1 MITVRELISVVGWE
15 PDAVLAGESYLD
27 KELVAVTS
35 FDSPDGYKWLHKG
48 EFVLTTGYPFVT
60 DQQTREARLL
70 RLIDELAEIGTPGFA
85 IKLGRYIDELPA
97 RVIERA
103 NERQMPILSFP
114 MDKAWSD
121 IIIPVAHYINAK
133 QREELDRTHAIYEVF
148 HRHLTRNGSVQN
160 LAELLSDILQTS
172 VSIYAR
178 TPKWNL
184 HVPAPIE
191 HPPVLDELLSVS
203 RSARMHSHLSH
214 YRSQHLIRWLAHNNH
229 RVGAIVLW
237 NITRE
242 LFPWENVAL
251 EQTAALLSLEIERHY
266 TVVSTY
272 QRFRNDFLQ
281 LLVSGKERSP
291 DLLKRKA
298 EELGWELADR
308 YAAAVMQVTAG
319 SPIDMKAWSEHEAL
333 LETLRSH
340 WETFQPPILCG
351 LDREN
356 RILLL
361 FPVQSDTAMQPAEKL
376 LAGLEALIR
385 KNMKRSLSIGLGRS
399 YPGFGGIAQS
409 YHEAVI
415 SCRAAREGAK
425 SNSTAL
431 AKPDLTIR
439 PFSSLGIERI
449 LFAERPDEEARQL
462 ADECLSALAAY
473 DRERNGQL
481 IDTLRLFLACD
492 GNHAEAAQRLY
503 VHKNTV
509 KYRLQIIRDL
519 TGLQP
524 EKGHDQLLFRI
535 ALTTYKDSPVA

>member
-1 MITVRELISVVGWE
+1 MITVRELISVVGWG
-15 PDAVLAGESYLD
+15 PNAVLAGESFLD
-27 KELVAVTS
+27 KELIAVTS

-60 DQQTREARLL
+60 DRQTREARLL

-148 HRHLTRNGSVQN
+148 HRHLTRNGSVEN
-160 LAELLSDILQTS
+160 LAELLHDILQTP

-178 TPKWNL
+178 TPKWNW

-191 HPPVLDELLSVS
+191 HSPGLEELLTSTGN
-203 RSARMHSHLSH
+203 ARMHSQLSR
-214 YRSQHLIRWLAHNNH
+214 YRDQHLIRWLVHNN
-229 RVGAIVLW
+229 RREGAVVLW
-237 NITRE
+237 NVTRE

-281 LLVSGKERSP
+281 LLVSGKEQST
-291 DLLKRKA
+291 DLLIRKA
-298 EELGWELADR
+298 EELDWELADR
-308 YAAAVMQVTAG
+308 YVAAVMQATAG
-319 SPIDMKAWSEHEAL
+319 SASDMKAWSEHEAVL
-333 LETLRSH
+333 KTIRNH
-340 WETFQPPILCG
+340 WETHRPPILCG
-351 LDREN
+351 LDREH

-361 FPVQSDTAMQPAEKL
+361 FPVQADTVVQPSEEL
-376 LAGLEALIR
+376 LASLEMLIQ
-385 KNMKRSLSIGLGRS
+385 KNRQRSMSIGIGRS
-399 YPGFGGIAQS
+399 YPGLGGIAQS

-415 SCRAAREGAK
+415 SCRAAREGAPPNSVAGAK
-425 SNSTAL
+425 SA
-431 AKPDLTIR
+431 LTIR
-439 PFSSLGIERI
+439 QFSSLGIERI
-449 LFAERPDEEARQL
+449 LFAESPDQEARQL
-462 ADECLSALAAY
+462 ADECLSALAEY

-481 IDTLRLFLACD
+481 IDTLRMFLACD
-492 GNHAEAAQRLY
+492 GNHAEAAKKLY

-519 TGLQP
+519 TGLHP

-535 ALTTYKDSPVA
+535 ALTAYKDSPVV